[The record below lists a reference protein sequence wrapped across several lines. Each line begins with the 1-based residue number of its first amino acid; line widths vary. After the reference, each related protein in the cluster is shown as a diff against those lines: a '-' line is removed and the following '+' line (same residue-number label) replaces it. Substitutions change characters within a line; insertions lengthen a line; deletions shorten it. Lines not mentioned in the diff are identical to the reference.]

1 MQNWKS
7 RLKRGTGAVLAAVL
21 IAGSTLGSL
30 GATVSAASADHVVI
44 SQVYGGGGN
53 SGATYSHDFIELYNP
68 TEQPVSLADW
78 KVRYASAAGEFSNTN
93 NVTTLT
99 GTIAPGGYYLI
110 GQASTA
116 AVGEGLPP
124 TDATGGISM
133 GASNGKVDLVDASNA
148 RIDLVGYGTASGV
161 EGTATPALS
170 STTAAIRKT
179 ADGAVSGSRGED
191 TDNNAQDFN
200 VVLPDPRN
208 SAYNP
213 LAASA
218 VTASPAPN
226 AWPAGTEITLSTTTE
241 DATIQAAVYGVS
253 GTEVYEPY
261 AGPFPLTEDI
271 TVKAFAEAAGMADSS
286 ISTFN
291 YELLEKTNIAA
302 ARPHARGQN
311 VWTEG
316 VVTHIAGAEM
326 YIQDETAGIVLY
338 GFPEFANVGDR
349 VEVSGVM
356 DIYSNLEEIKPLTGL
371 DFEVVE
377 HDADMPEPLLLTA
390 ADLSAAN
397 GEAHEAELVAMEDV
411 TITGVNGSRATASQ
425 AGDTFTIYFN
435 SSKLVQGATFEHI
448 TGVIKQFNAE
458 YQFIPLSDNA
468 LVENLLSV
476 MATPGAGPIIIGGQ
490 VELTSP
496 TDGAEIRYTLDGTD
510 PAAASPLYAGPIT
523 VNEDVV
529 IKAIAIAGGETSEIY
544 TFPYTASEKP
554 RIHDIQGESHI
565 SPFAGQ
571 KVTDIE
577 GIVTQ
582 YGYTFANGNYKGFF
596 MQDPSPDDNDNTSE
610 GIFVYS
616 TNEWLKPAIGDLVEV
631 TGTVSEYN
639 EGSNGNLTSTQ
650 ITMEARTIV
659 DHDQEL
665 PEPIVLGKDGRAIP
679 STIVDNDAMEE
690 FQPEEDAIDFYE
702 SLEGMLVELPTPTI
716 LSPYWTSGSGSAIVY
731 NIPTRV
737 DNGSYDVITP
747 AGGLA
752 LKEQGNLN
760 PHRLLIAYGK
770 PGREVNTGD
779 KFASDITG
787 VIGYNNGNF
796 KVIPAWNSLPEI
808 TPGTFRQ
815 ETTTIEAH
823 EDKLLIAAYNIENYY
838 PGVGAAKTDKLAES
852 IVTNMKQPDIIGVVE
867 MQDGNGQVDDAT
879 VEADASALIAAI
891 VEKGG
896 PRYVYTDIA
905 PQDKQDGGAPGGNIR
920 VGFLYNEERVTLV
933 EGTKGGSNQAV
944 SYDAAADELSHN
956 PGRIDPTNAAFH
968 ESRKP
973 LAAQFEFKGEKFIV
987 IANHF
992 NSKSGDNGPFG
1003 AAQPPVL
1010 SSEAQRHDI
1019 AAVVNGFVKDVLTKN
1034 PDANIVALGDLND
1047 FQFTRTAEILKG
1059 DELDNLID
1067 KLPAREQY
1075 TYTFDG
1081 NSQVLD
1087 YILVSK
1093 NLTSRSVVDI
1103 VHLNADFSPSA
1114 GRVSDHDPV
1123 LAQID
1128 LREGF
1133 PLTVLHTNDTHANLD
1148 TTSSPNNI
1156 LRRLTAIRET
1166 KASSVNDLLVD
1177 AGDVFSGSLY
1187 FNQYKGLADLEFM
1200 NLAGYDAMTFGN
1212 HEFDIDSR
1220 ALSQFV
1226 GNAEFPFVSSNVNF
1240 SQDDILSQMFRDEIG
1255 SPALE
1260 KNIYPA
1266 IIMEIDGEQVGLI
1279 GLTTEDTENIAS
1291 PGDVTFE
1298 DVVVKAAAA
1307 VEMLENE
1314 GVNKIIV
1321 LSHLG
1326 YDADLAL
1333 AEAVAGID
1341 IIVGGHTH
1349 TKLEEPYVDETD
1361 PDAPKLIVQ
1370 AGEKGLFLGRLEVLF
1385 NDEGVLTEWNE
1396 KLISIDEK
1404 KDNVYVIGEDA
1415 QAKSILETKY
1425 KPGVLELSAT
1435 EVGHTEVVLNGLR
1448 ADVRS
1453 KETNLGNLIADG
1465 MLAAAKALRP
1475 NAVIAL
1481 QNGGGIRETINEGPI
1496 TLGEVLTVLP
1506 FNNDL
1511 VTITLTGQEIKEAM
1525 ENGVSTITETSPDG
1539 RFPHIAGMR
1548 FDYDSTKPVGER
1560 VVRMQVKEGAR
1571 YVTLDLE
1578 KSYEVATNAFTAK
1591 GGDFYASLENAYNE
1605 GRVNLLYLPDYEVF
1619 SGYIEQIG
1627 TITAATSAVEG
1638 RIVDLKGNPLPTPTP
1653 PASTPDP
1660 WTPTTP
1666 TPSPTTSPSPTP
1678 TTMPSPTPTPTPV
1691 VSFDDVE
1698 DHWAADSI
1706 GEAVEAGIV
1715 KGYDDGTFR
1724 PDDETTR
1731 AEFVTMIGRALDLGA
1746 PSGDVPAFKDTAQ
1759 VPIWARDFF
1768 ARLIEDKVITGY
1780 EDGTLRP
1787 ANPLT
1792 RTVMTVILVRAL
1804 GIEIE
1809 PGATASFAD
1818 AGDIQPW
1825 ARPYIAA
1832 AHEAGLVDGVGG
1844 NRFAP
1849 ESKATRAEVVTLL
1862 LSVLEYLEKAE
1873 Q

>member
-1 MQNWKS
+1 M
-7 RLKRGTGAVLAAVL
+7 GAALAATL
-21 IAGSTLGSL
+21 IAGSALGSL
-30 GATVSAASADHVVI
+30 GATVNAASADHVVI

-53 SGATYSHDFIELYNP
+53 GGAAYTHDFIELYNP

-78 KVRYASAAGEFSNTN
+78 KVRYASAAGEFSDTT
-93 NVTTLT
+93 NVTSLT

-110 GQASTA
+110 GQASQA
-116 AVGEGLPP
+116 AVGEGLPT
-124 TDATGGISM
+124 TDASGGITM

-148 RIDLVGYGTASGV
+148 RIDLVGYGTASAV
-161 EGTATPALS
+161 EGTATAALS

-179 ADGAVSGSRGED
+179 AAGAAGGSRGED

-200 VVLPDPRN
+200 VVAPDPRN
-208 SAYNP
+208 SAFNP

-218 VTASPAPN
+218 VTASPAVN
-226 AWPAGTEITLSTTTE
+226 AWPAGTEIALSTATE
-241 DATIQAAVYGVS
+241 DATIQAAVYGAG

-261 AGPFPLTEDI
+261 PGPFPLTEDI
-271 TVKAFAEAAGMADSS
+271 TVKAYAEAEGMADSPL
-286 ISTFN
+286 STFN
-291 YELLEKTNIAA
+291 YELLEKSDVAA

-316 VVTHIAGAEM
+316 VVTHIDGPEM

-338 GFPEFANVGDR
+338 GFSAFAEVGDR

-356 DIYSNLEEIKPLTGL
+356 DIYSNLQEIKPQAGL
-371 DFEVVE
+371 DHEVIE
-377 HDADMPEPLLLTA
+377 QDADMPEPLLLTA

-397 GEAHEAELVAMEDV
+397 GEAHEAELVAMENVKIDAV
-411 TITGVNGSRATASQ
+411 DGNKATASQ
-425 AGDTFTIYFN
+425 GNDTFTIYFN
-435 SSKLVQGATFEHI
+435 SSKLVEDATFERI
-448 TGVIKQFNAE
+448 TGVIKQFNSE
-458 YQFIPLSDNA
+458 YQFIPLGENA
-468 LVENLLSV
+468 LVEDMLSV
-476 MATPGAGPIIIGGQ
+476 MATPGAGRIIIGGK

-496 TDGAEIRYTLDGTD
+496 TSGAEIRYTVDGSD
-510 PAAASPLYAGPIT
+510 PTETSPLYAEPIT

-529 IKAIAIAGGETSEIY
+529 IKAIAIAGGVPSDIY
-544 TFPYTASEKP
+544 TFGYTASEEP
-554 RIHDIQGESHI
+554 RIHDIQGEAHT
-565 SPFAGQ
+565 SPFNGQ
-571 KVTDIE
+571 VVADIE

-582 YGYTFANGNYKGFF
+582 YGYSFANGHYKGFF
-596 MQDPSPDDNDNTSE
+596 MQDPNPDDNDNTSE

-616 TNEWLKPAIGDLVEV
+616 TNESLKPAVGDLVKV
-631 TGTVSEYN
+631 TGAVSEYN

-650 ITMEARTIV
+650 ITMTARTIV
-659 DHDQEL
+659 DQEQEL
-665 PEPIVLGKDGRAIP
+665 PEAIILGKNGRPIP
-679 STIVDNDAMEE
+679 SSVVDNDGMTE
-690 FQPEEDAIDFYE
+690 FQPEEDGIDFYE
-702 SLEGMLVELPTPTI
+702 SLEGMLVELPTPTV
-716 LSPYWTSGSGSAIVY
+716 LSPYWTSGSGNSIVY

-737 DNGSYDVITP
+737 QNEEIDVITP
-747 AGGLA
+747 AGGLV

-760 PHRLLIAYGK
+760 PQRLLIAYGN
-770 PGREVNTGD
+770 PGRELNTGD
-779 KFASDITG
+779 VFSANVTG

-796 KVIPAWNSLPEI
+796 KVIPAWNGLPAI
-808 TPGTFRQ
+808 TPSTFAQ
-815 ETTTIEAH
+815 ETTKLEGH
-823 EDKLLIAAYNIENYY
+823 EDKLLIASYNIENYY
-838 PGVGAAKTDKLAES
+838 PGVGPAKTDKLAES
-852 IVTNMKQPDIIGVVE
+852 IVSNMKTPDIIGVVE
-867 MQDGNGQVDDAT
+867 MQDGNGETNNGTVD
-879 VEADASALIAAI
+879 ADASALIAAI
-891 VEKGG
+891 VAKGG
-896 PRYVYTDIA
+896 PEYDYTDVA
-905 PQDKQDGGAPGGNIR
+905 PENNEDGGAPGGNIR
-920 VGFLYNEERVTLV
+920 VGFLYNPDRVTLSDSV
-933 EGTKGGSNQAV
+933 NGAKGGANQAV
-944 SYDAAADELSHN
+944 SYDVDTDELSYN
-956 PGRIDPTNAAFH
+956 PGRIAPENDAF
-968 ESRKP
+968 EASRKP
-973 LAAQFEFKGEKFIV
+973 LAAQFEFKGEKVIV

-1010 SSEAQRHDI
+1010 SSEAQRHEI
-1019 AAVVNGFVKDVLTKN
+1019 AAVVNGFVKDVLTAN

-1047 FQFTRTAEILKG
+1047 FQFTETADILKG
-1059 DELDNLID
+1059 EELDNLID
-1067 KLPAREQY
+1067 KLPARERY

-1087 YILVSK
+1087 HILVSK
-1093 NLTSRSVVDI
+1093 NLTSRSVADI

-1128 LREGF
+1128 MQEGF

-1148 TTSSPNNI
+1148 TVSSPNNV
-1156 LRRLTAIRET
+1156 LRRLTAIHEAR
-1166 KASSVNDLLVD
+1166 ASSVNPLLVD

-1187 FNQYKGLADLEFM
+1187 FNQYKGQADLEFM
-1200 NLAGYDAMTFGN
+1200 NMAGYDAMTFGN

-1220 ALSQFV
+1220 TLSEFV

-1240 SQDDILSQMFRDEIG
+1240 SQDAILREMFQDEVG
-1255 SPALE
+1255 SLALNQ
-1260 KNIYPA
+1260 NIYPA

-1279 GLTTEDTENIAS
+1279 GLTTEDTANIAS

-1298 DVVVKAAAA
+1298 DAATKAAEA
-1307 VEMLENE
+1307 VDMLESE
-1314 GVNKIIV
+1314 GINKIIA

-1333 AEAVAGID
+1333 AKAVAGID

-1349 TKLEEPYVDETD
+1349 TKLDEAIVDNTD

-1370 AGEKGLFLGRLEVLF
+1370 TGEKGLFLGKLDVLF
-1385 NDEGVLTEWNE
+1385 NDEGVLTEWDE
-1396 KLISIDEK
+1396 ELISIDAK
-1404 KDNVYVIGEDA
+1404 NGSSYVFAEDA
-1415 QAKSILETKY
+1415 AAKAILDTKY

-1465 MLAAAKALRP
+1465 MLAAAKAAGT

-1481 QNGGGIRETINEGPI
+1481 QNGGGIRETIGEGPI

-1511 VTITLTGQEIKEAM
+1511 VTITLTGQEIKDAM
-1525 ENGVSTITETSPDG
+1525 ENGVSKITETSPDG

-1548 FDYDSTKPVGER
+1548 FDYDSTKLAGER
-1560 VVRMQVKEGAR
+1560 VVRIQVKEGSR
-1571 YVTLDLE
+1571 YVSLDLG

-1591 GGDFYASLENAYNE
+1591 GGDFYASLAQAYND

-1619 SGYIEQIG
+1619 SGYIEEVG

-1653 PASTPDP
+1653 PTSTPDP
-1660 WTPTTP
+1660 STP
-1666 TPSPTTSPSPTP
+1666 TPSPTTTPS
-1678 TTMPSPTPTPTPV
+1678 PSPTPTPTPKPEI
-1691 VSFDDVE
+1691 SFDDVD
-1698 DHWAADSI
+1698 DHWAAESI
-1706 GEAVEAGIV
+1706 SEAVEAGIV
-1715 KGYDDGTFR
+1715 NGYEDGTFR
-1724 PDDETTR
+1724 PDAQATR
-1731 AEFVTMIGRALDLGA
+1731 AEFVTMVGRALQLDDGSGA
-1746 PSGDVPAFKDTAQ
+1746 ALDFADADSVPAWAQ
-1759 VPIWARDFF
+1759 AFF
-1768 ARLIEDKVITGY
+1768 ARLIEEQVITGY

-1792 RTVMTVILVRAL
+1792 RTEMTVILVRAL
-1804 GIEIE
+1804 GIEID
-1809 PGATASFAD
+1809 PDATTSFAD
-1818 AGDIQPW
+1818 ASDIQPW

-1832 AHEAGLVDGVGG
+1832 AADAGLVEGVGG

-1862 LSVLEYLEKAE
+1862 LSVLEYLEGE
-1873 Q
+1873 EV